1 MLSPYNNTV
10 MLVKTKLKI
19 ILIFIHHIIPL
30 LKRIQRIKP
39 SMKYDPLH
47 LQRILLYLMRIK
59 G

>member
-39 SMKYDPLH
+39 GMKYDPLH